1 MRKDTREK
9 VIKYT
14 IVFII
19 ICFLAT
25 LLPVM
30 FM

>member
-1 MRKDTREK
+1 MRKNTREK

-14 IVFII
+14 IIFII